1 MFSSILR
8 IKNNLLTFRK
18 YMDEM
23 YEKNYCKINWSKQV
37 LYETIEISN
46 KRFYYSFIFFWITL
60 HLFLHRSKAHY
71 LQVRINISV
80 ILCFGELP
88 IIPRHKS
95 DRCRRN
101 LSQSGHRNLC
111 YLKQTLRL
119 WFLAAS
125 RESLLRTRLS
135 FPLTLTEYC
144 FPEQDFL
151 RVHLLQE
158 QQGWRY
164 GKKG

>member
-1 MFSSILR
+1 MSLG
-8 IKNNLLTFRK
+8 
-18 YMDEM
+18 
-23 YEKNYCKINWSKQV
+23 
-37 LYETIEISN
+37 
-46 KRFYYSFIFFWITL
+46 YSLFW
-60 HLFLHRSKAHY
+60 R
-71 LQVRINISV
+71 
-80 ILCFGELP
+80 ILCFGKLP

-119 WFLAAS
+119 WSLVSS
-125 RESLLRTRLS
+125 RESLLRTWLS

-158 QQGWRY
+158 EQGWRY
-164 GKKG
+164 GKKGWDCNEMSTQCLSSANFVLECSISRYKTIFSKIFYVKLIISLFFLYANH